1 MCYDL
6 HITSKLRCILVAF
19 VLMWA
24 APTFGANTQ
33 PISPWLS
40 LHPTDNIQYL
50 HYLRKSLA
58 EDPTNQEALGLALMA
73 YVNLCLTGEA
83 DTDGLAGPWV
93 SYAQRLADQRKALR
107 QGKTWTSIDDAAPE
121 LWLLLIQGNRVA
133 VAQALNAWPTA
144 TTHRELR
151 VAASGDWRIFNST
164 PPTTLHERYIA
175 VQIGFEMDARQLL
188 TSLTTTE
195 RTHNPAIAGL
205 MHTRANLGN
214 RPSTELIRESVSF
227 TAWLLASSEL
237 KDEEAMPFLQHL
249 AAALDLDLNHITDRR
264 TRWQR
269 IVSACRELDFDYSKI
284 NNPADYVKPAEPL
297 AKVLAVSYVICD
309 ELAKKIWLLET
320 KQPFHFYTLGDLA
333 AWNRFRIMEASAWG
347 FVGVQSNDY
356 ALRDQSIFSI
366 FEKYAPNSL
375 FSARSRVGSQK
386 EYEGYSDKN
395 IKPLYWTS
403 YAQLLNAELDRPHG
417 HSLIELIWPLRRLS
431 LRRRDLATPILLSVH
446 NRWAQPFPRQC
457 FVDLYQTAEFCGQTH
472 LVFNDLQRLAT
483 QAPFDPPLQEAL
495 AEWQPDYRLFD
506 PTKRKPANSWTDA
519 AINYAKLPTPAMRL
533 RQSFSI
539 IWTGSIKI
547 EQPGDYTFAFETDD
561 AAHLVI
567 GDLAISKPA
576 LRGQSIVQLT
586 TTLRPGSYDLTFEYE
601 HLRGNA
607 LCRLLWATPTM
618 AELSPIPG
626 SVLFSDD
633 GKKPGLYARGYHFS
647 RATSARRIFSQRELD
662 FAQTVPWN
670 LKLWDKIAD
679 SFYIYEDYAKAAPY
693 YLHITQSNK
702 SLTNGIKYTLCQL
715 QKTPP
720 DADSVIAFAQSRPDL
735 WDNFQVADF
744 CDVVLALQNV
754 NRLGDYLAVYRQQH
768 QHIHQMWPYGESLL
782 ALSEGR
788 LKDAYAFM
796 NTFLEPDKNGGRYL
810 SPHHFRLLFQHQLVL
825 KRIYE
830 KNLDWKVLRHQYQR
844 GTPTPWA
851 DLVVDWLS
859 GEAPWE
865 LCVARM
871 SEIKDGE
878 QLLYVRAW
886 VDLTTGDHAAA
897 KQGFADMLA
906 RHPTWY
912 EAPFCARMV
921 EWYAKQTPDS
931 LEKLPRALP
940 VVPKPGV
947 KMPAKPGANDF

>member
-1 MCYDL
+1 MRHHL
-6 HITSKLRCILVAF
+6 SLARQLQLILVAF

-24 APTFGANTQ
+24 LPASGANVS

-50 HYLRKSLA
+50 HHLRKQLA
-58 EDPTNQEALGLALMA
+58 DDPTNQEAMGLALMA

-83 DTDGLAGPWV
+83 DTDGLAGPWL
-93 SYAQRLADQRKALR
+93 SYAQSLAERRKALR
-107 QGKTWTSIDDAAPE
+107 QGKAWTSIDDAAPE
-121 LWLLLIQGNRVA
+121 LWLQLIQGNRVA

-144 TTHRELR
+144 TSHRELR
-151 VAASGDWRIFNST
+151 VAATGDWRIFKDQ
-164 PPTTLHERYIA
+164 PPMTLHERYIA
-175 VQIGFEMDARQLL
+175 VQIGFEMDARHMM
-188 TSLTTTE
+188 TSLTSTE

-214 RPSTELIRESVSF
+214 SPSTELIRESVAF

-237 KDEEAMPFLQHL
+237 KDEEAMPLLQRL
-249 AAALDLDLNHITDRR
+249 AEALPLDLANIADRR

-269 IVSACRELDFDYSKI
+269 ILSACRELDFDYTNIRST
-284 NNPADYVKPAEPL
+284 ADYVKPAEPL
-297 AKVLAVSYVICD
+297 ARVLAVSYVICD
-309 ELAKKIWLLET
+309 ELAQRPWLRET
-320 KQPFHFYTLGDLA
+320 KRPFDFYTMGDLA
-333 AWNRFRIMEASAWG
+333 AWNRFRIMDASAWG
-347 FVGVQSNDY
+347 FNSVQGNDY
-356 ALRDQSIFSI
+356 ALRDQYIFSV

-375 FSARSRVGSQK
+375 FTARSRVGKQN
-386 EYEGYSDKN
+386 EYDGYSDKN

-403 YAQLLNAELDRPHG
+403 YAQLLEAELDRHHG
-417 HSLIELIWPLRRLS
+417 LSLIELIWPLRRLS
-431 LRRRDLATPILLSVH
+431 LRRRDLATPILLSIY

-457 FVDLYQTAEFCGQTH
+457 FVDLYQTAEFCGETH
-472 LVFNDLQRLAT
+472 LILNDLQRLAK
-483 QAPFDPPLQEAL
+483 QAPLDPPLQEAL
-495 AEWQPDYRLFD
+495 AEWQPDFRLFD
-506 PTKRKPANSWTDA
+506 PTKRKPVNSWTDA
-519 AINYAKLPTPAMRL
+519 TVNYQKLPTPAMRL
-533 RQSFSI
+533 RQAFSI
-539 IWTGSIKI
+539 IWTGKINI
-547 EQPGDYTFAFETDD
+547 EQPGDYVFAFETDD

-567 GDLAISKPA
+567 GDIAVSKPA
-576 LRGQSIVQLT
+576 LRGQSIVQIT
-586 TTLRPGSYDLTFEYE
+586 TTLQPGSYDLIFEYE

-607 LCRLLWATPTM
+607 LCRLLWATPKEK
-618 AELSPIPG
+618 ELSPIPA
-626 SVLFSDD
+626 SVLLSED
-633 GKKPGLYARGYHFS
+633 GKKPGLQARGYNFS

-670 LKLWDKIAD
+670 LKLWDSIAD
-679 SFYIYEDYAKAAPY
+679 SFYIYDDYAKAAPY
-693 YLHITQSNK
+693 YLHITQSNQ

-715 QKTPP
+715 KKTPP
-720 DADSVIAFAQSRPDL
+720 DAESVITFAKSRPDL
-735 WDNFQVADF
+735 WNNFQVADF
-744 CDVVLALQNV
+744 CDVVLELLNV
-754 NRLGDYLAVYRQQH
+754 NRLSDYLAIYRPQH

-788 LKDAYAFM
+788 LKDAYVFM
-796 NTFLEPDKNGGRYL
+796 NNFLAPDKHGGRYL

-825 KRIYE
+825 KRVFE
-830 KNLDWKVLRHQYQR
+830 ENLDWKALRLQYQR

-859 GEAPWE
+859 GEAHWD

-897 KQGFADMLA
+897 KKGFADMLA
-906 RHPTWY
+906 RHPTWF

-921 EWYAKQTPDS
+921 AWYAKQTPDS
-931 LEKLPRALP
+931 LEQLPRALP

-947 KMPAKPGANDF
+947 KVPAKPGANDF